1 MIGMER
7 VVGIDYGSKLAGTTA
22 VAYFRND
29 MVRFKS
35 SKHQEDADKFISELL
50 LVLKPE
56 LVFLDAP
63 LSLPGK
69 YVDREQYDDYFYR
82 AADKELGAMSPM
94 FLGGL
99 TARAMKLR
107 DYLEK
112 AGMKVFETYPSY
124 KAKLLELP
132 KDKYKKD
139 EKHILEL
146 AQSVAEKFEININF
160 DQIENWH
167 YFDALLAFVAGVR
180 YVKNNH
186 QIFGNEKE
194 GLIVV

>member
-1 MIGMER
+1 
-7 VVGIDYGSKLAGTTA
+7 
-22 VAYFRND
+22 

-146 AQSVAEKFEININF
+146 AQSVAKKFEININF